1 MDLMESHCHQV
12 KAVLRLDLTEN
23 HSDQEILVLVTAQA
37 QNKMLRQEKH
47 LKLH

>member
-1 MDLMESHCHQV
+1 MGLMESHYRQV

-23 HSDQEILVLVTAQA
+23 HLDQEVLALVMVQA
-37 QNKMLRQEKH
+37 RSKMLRQEKH